1 MKIKW
6 RFTGL
11 FIAANALSLFLFWL
25 GINISSAFTAPEV
38 GLSNIFLALLIP
50 AGAVFYYF
58 SNYSRR
64 MEQLIRMTGQ
74 ISEGKFG
81 KVYHPDSADELGQ
94 IFTKLNDLS
103 LQVEIALKKGYQEAN
118 KMDAIL
124 TSMQEG
130 VIILDQVGRIIIVNP
145 AAEKFFNCR
154 QEEVKL
160 KYLTALDGLQDLDK
174 PLAKGLA
181 GEYPESLEVT
191 VQELSLRVQV
201 SPILD
206 KYSRSIGAVIVC
218 YDTSELKR
226 LENIRTEF
234 VANVS
239 HELRTPLTSIKGFVE
254 TLLDGAAENP
264 VFRERFLKIVQA
276 ETLRLQR
283 LIEDLLTMTRLENR
297 NKRPESAPEKCLLPN
312 AYKKIQPII
321 ENYAEVKG
329 IDLKIDLPPDLPMVA
344 LGEDLLSQ
352 VLLNLLE
359 NAVKYTAQGYV
370 CLSARLENE
379 DIRIEFRD
387 TGSGIP
393 AESLPRIFDRFYRV
407 DKARSR
413 EQGGTGL
420 GLGIV
425 KLIIEGAGG
434 KIEVSSKLGEGTT
447 FTCFLP
453 TVKKENI
460 PQE

>member
-11 FIAANALSLFLFWL
+11 FIVMNILSLFLFWL
-25 GINISSAFTAPEV
+25 GINISSGFSLPAV
-38 GLSNIFLALLIP
+38 GVGNIILALLLP
-50 AGAVFYYF
+50 VGVVYFYF
-58 SNYSRR
+58 NNYSRR
-64 MEQLIRMTGQ
+64 MAQLIRMTGQ
-74 ISEGKFG
+74 ISEGNFG
-81 KVYHPDSADELGQ
+81 KIHHSDSRDELGQ
-94 IFTKLNDLS
+94 IFVILNDLS
-103 LQVEIALKKGYQEAN
+103 RQVEIALKKGYQEAN

-130 VIILDQVGRIIIVNP
+130 VIILDQVGRIVIVNP
-145 AAEKFFNCR
+145 AAEKFFNCH
-154 QEEVKL
+154 QDEVKL
-160 KYLTALDGLQDLDK
+160 KYLAALAGLQELDK
-174 PLAKGLA
+174 PVAKGLA

-191 VQELSLRVQV
+191 LQQLFLWVQV

-206 KYSRSIGAVIVC
+206 KYGRSIGAVIVC

-226 LENIRTEF
+226 LEHLRTEF

-283 LIEDLLTMTRLENR
+283 LIEDLLTLSRIENR
-297 NKRPESAPEKCLLPN
+297 NKRPESAPGACLLLN

-321 ENYAEVKG
+321 ENYAEAKD
-329 IDLKIDLPPDLPMVA
+329 IDLKIDLPPDLPLVA
-344 LGEDLLSQ
+344 VGEDLLSQ

-370 CLSARLENE
+370 CLSARLEQE
-379 DIRIEFRD
+379 DIHIEFRD

-420 GLGIV
+420 GLSIV
-425 KLIIEGAGG
+425 KHIIEGAGG
-434 KIEVSSKLGEGTT
+434 TIEVSSQLGVGTV
-447 FTCFLP
+447 FTCVLP
-453 TVKKENI
+453 AVK
-460 PQE
+460 QGVLQA